1 MKLLVL
7 MCFLVCAGFPQAPAQ
22 SIDPVR
28 VSPERYRVLL
38 DNAEVR
44 VVEFMLQPGQRDEWH
59 THPAKVSYVVNGGTL
74 RITHPDGTSILSEER
89 LGMAQWKNPLGRHY
103 ATNIGKTS
111 VRVVLVEVKNSAQGA
126 PAAPSIAPT
135 APTARR
141 APAAPS
147 IAPTAPSAPAL
158 VAQTGA
164 PDCLARMA
172 KVPGRGTSTI
182 EPARLRSSTPMPAF
196 LPGGLRQFVASVVVD
211 TAGRADPATVK
222 GPAELDSTAVNAI
235 RAVIPE
241 WRFSPARVAGCP
253 VKQVVRMT
261 FTR

>member
-1 MKLLVL
+1 MKLPVL
-7 MCFLVCAGFPQAPAQ
+7 LCFVASAGLSHSAHAQA
-22 SIDPVR
+22 IDPVR
-28 VSPERYRVLL
+28 VSPDRYRVVL

-44 VVEFMLQPGQRDEWH
+44 VVEFVLQPGQRDEWH

-74 RITHPDGTSILSEER
+74 RITQPDGTSIVSEER
-89 LGMAQWKNPLGRHY
+89 PGVAQWRNPLGRHY
-103 ATNIGKTS
+103 ATNIGKTP
-111 VRVVLVEVKNSAQGA
+111 VRIVLVEVKNAAQGA
-126 PAAPSIAPT
+126 PAAAFI
-135 APTARR
+135 

-147 IAPTAPSAPAL
+147 ATPAASAPAF
-158 VAQTGA
+158 VAQTGG

-172 KVPGRGTSTI
+172 QVPGRGTSTI
-182 EPARLRSSTPMPAF
+182 EPARLQSSTPMPAF

-211 TAGRADPATVK
+211 TTGRADPTTVK

-235 RAVIPE
+235 RVVIPE
-241 WRFSPARVAGCP
+241 WRFAPARIAGCP

>member
-1 MKLLVL
+1 MKLRVL
-7 MCFLVCAGFPQAPAQ
+7 LCLIACALSPAVQAQA
-22 SIDPVR
+22 IDPVR
-28 VSPERYRVLL
+28 VSPDRYRVLL

-44 VVEFMLQPGQRDEWH
+44 VIEYVLQPGQRDEWH

-74 RITHPDGTSILSEER
+74 RITQPDGTSIVSEER
-89 LGMAQWKNPLGRHY
+89 TGVAQWRNQLGRHY
-103 ATNIGKTS
+103 ATNIGKTP
-111 VRVVLVEVKNSAQGA
+111 VRVVLMEVKNAAQGA
-126 PAAPSIAPT
+126 PAAAFISPT
-135 APTARR
+135 APSV
-141 APAAPS
+141 PA
-147 IAPTAPSAPAL
+147 APSAPAFA
-158 VAQTGA
+158 AQGSGS
-164 PDCLARMA
+164 DCLARMA
-172 KVPGRGTSTI
+172 QVPGRGTSTI
-182 EPARLRSSTPMPAF
+182 QPARLQSSTPMPAF

-211 TAGRADPATVK
+211 TTGRAEPATVK

>member
-1 MKLLVL
+1 MKLRVL
-7 MCFLVCAGFPQAPAQ
+7 LCFLACAGLSHAAHAQA
-22 SIDPVR
+22 IDPVR
-28 VSPERYRVLL
+28 VSPDRYRVVL

-44 VVEFMLQPGQRDEWH
+44 VVEYVLQPGQRDEWH

-74 RITHPDGTSILSEER
+74 RITQPDGTSIVSEER
-89 LGMAQWKNPLGRHY
+89 PGVAQWRNPLGRHY
-103 ATNIGKTS
+103 ATNIGKTP
-111 VRVVLVEVKNSAQGA
+111 VRIVLVEVKNAAQGA
-126 PAAPSIAPT
+126 PAAAF
-135 APTARR
+135 
-141 APAAPS
+141 
-147 IAPTAPSAPAL
+147 IAPTAPSAPAF
-158 VAQTGA
+158 VAQTGG

-172 KVPGRGTSTI
+172 QVPGRGTSTI
-182 EPARLRSSTPMPAF
+182 EPAKLQSSNPMPAF

-235 RAVIPE
+235 RTVIPE
-241 WRFSPARVAGCP
+241 WRFSPARVAGCA

>member
-1 MKLLVL
+1 MKLRVL
-7 MCFLVCAGFPQAPAQ
+7 MCFIACAGFPRPADAQAVDA
-22 SIDPVR
+22 VR
-28 VSPERYRVLL
+28 VSPNRYRVLL

-44 VVEFMLQPGQRDEWH
+44 VVEYVLQPGQRDEWH

-74 RITHPDGTSILSEER
+74 RITQADGTSIVSEEWQGVAHWR
-89 LGMAQWKNPLGRHY
+89 NALGRHY
-103 ATNIGKTS
+103 ATNIGKTP
-111 VRVVLVEVKNSAQGA
+111 VRIVLVEIKNAAQGA
-126 PAAPSIAPT
+126 PAY
-135 APTARR
+135 
-141 APAAPS
+141 
-147 IAPTAPSAPAL
+147 IAPTAPSAPAF
-158 VAQTGA
+158 VAQTGG
-164 PDCLARMA
+164 PDCLTRMA
-172 KVPGRGTSTI
+172 AVPGRGTSTI
-182 EPARLRSSTPMPAF
+182 EPARLQSSNPMPAF